1 MAVEAIDTRIEV
13 LLGIA
18 PEQMDKAARNKRL
31 YEFLK
36 QMGLFVEPVYS
47 DTSLRTIDHLKVS
60 VAMPS

>member
-1 MAVEAIDTRIEV
+1 MKLEGETTLEV
-13 LLGIA
+13 VLGMQ

-47 DTSLRTIDHLKVS
+47 DTALREISYLKVS
-60 VAMPS
+60 VAVPS